1 MKIPIKT
8 PALIIICQLAKAS
21 RRRAEA
27 VKGGRAPR
35 SSSSRRRWGQV
46 PLFDMCNHRAAARG
60 RRGPPHVM
68 ITSDE
73 MVVLCATE
81 DLKAGDEVP
90 PPSVP

>member
-1 MKIPIKT
+1 M
-8 PALIIICQLAKAS
+8 
-21 RRRAEA
+21 
-27 VKGGRAPR
+27 
-35 SSSSRRRWGQV
+35 

-81 DLKAGDEVP
+81 DLEAGDEVP
-90 PPSVP
+90 PPLVP